1 MEEEDID
8 KDKSQVAQV
17 AAQGV
22 FAQRKSCNWL
32 LQVITVAAGPWPGR
46 RGGQVGLLSSK
57 FFRSSGI
64 IPRWAVC
71 AEGQVTVFLAL

>member
-22 FAQRKSCNWL
+22 FAQRKTCNWL
-32 LQVITVAAGPWPGR
+32 LQVIAVAAGPWPGR
-46 RGGQVGLLSSK
+46 RGGQVGFGCRVKFLVYLGLS
-57 FFRSSGI
+57 RD
-64 IPRWAVC
+64 
-71 AEGQVTVFLAL
+71 GQFAPKVK

>member
-22 FAQRKSCNWL
+22 FAQRETCNWL

-46 RGGQVGLLSSK
+46 RRGQARLV
-57 FFRSSGI
+57 
-64 IPRWAVC
+64 V
-71 AEGQVTVFLAL
+71 E